1 MTMTLPVASAGS
13 VTKLAPSESSIL
25 SSAMITVPSAGRYQ
39 GLLPAVEL
47 VVTGDPCDAM
57 LTVPALPYTDSIDP
71 SRHHL
76 KPPHFP
82 PETTNL
88 PCRSIKM

>member
-82 PETTNL
+82 PGDNRLTL
-88 PCRSIKM
+88 SKYQV